1 MIASTIAGVTSIQ
14 NLEVKAAPNE
24 VKGNIVNVNSN
35 LRVRI
40 SPDLNSEVI
49 GVLLN
54 GEEISITGEN
64 GSWYEISY
72 KGSKGYVSKSY
83 VKIAEE
89 NIETNNVP
97 NNENSSSQK
106 GMVVNVNSVL
116 RVRSEAN
123 ENSDILGFLTNGC
136 NVNILGESGDWYNIS
151 YNGKNAY
158 VSKEY
163 VKITSENNSQ
173 SNSNDNNS
181 SQASE
186 DKTDN
191 KNGQVVNVYS
201 GLNVRSEAS
210 TSGIII
216 GSLSN
221 GANVTILGESG
232 NWYKIKYGS
241 STGYVS
247 KDYVKASGESSENNT
262 NNSNVGSNEINSSE
276 ETSDSKSGK
285 VVNVQSG
292 LNVRNGAST
301 SSGIIGSLSNGA
313 NVTILGESG
322 NWYKIKYG
330 NSTGYVSKDYVKASG
345 ETSENDTNNSD
356 IGSDESNS
364 SGETSTNKSG
374 QVVNVHSSLNVRSGA
389 STSSK
394 IIGSLSN
401 GSNVTIVGESGNW
414 YKIKYGNST
423 GYVSKDYIKASEE
436 SNNSNTQ
443 NNTNNSNSES
453 NGTNT
458 SEEASTNKTGY
469 VVNVSSGLNVRN
481 EASTSSNII
490 GLLSSGA
497 NVTIVGES
505 GNWYKIKYGNSTGYV
520 SKDYIQASGESN
532 NSNTQNNTNNSNSE
546 SNGTNTSGETSTNK
560 TGYVVNVSSGLNVR
574 NEASTSSNI
583 IGALYNGAN
592 VTIVGESGNWY
603 KINYG
608 NSTGYVSKDY
618 ISLGEPSNSNNNTEN
633 NTNNSTAGSNESDSN
648 ISNVPNNNGGS
659 ENSNVISSTYDIVY
673 NAMKQHV
680 GAPYVWGGAGEL
692 LTTSFIKTM
701 MSVYPSQAAAGRYD
715 RALQYADQGYR
726 AFDCSGLMQW
736 GYKQAGIYIGRST
749 YDQIFN
755 GVEVSIY
762 NLKPGDLLFYS
773 NLEHVGMYVGNDMW
787 IESPNSNSNVR
798 IVSVPWSKIGRARR
812 IIN

>member
-1 MIASTIAGVTSIQ
+1 MEIGVSYVQSKKILRLIMIASTIAGVTSIQ
-14 NLEVKAAPNE
+14 SLEVKAAPNE

-35 LRVRI
+35 LRVRK
-40 SPDLNSEVI
+40 SSDLNSEVI
-49 GVLLN
+49 GLLLN
-54 GEEISITGEN
+54 GEEISITGES
-64 GSWYEISY
+64 GSWYEINY
-72 KGSKGYVSKSY
+72 KGSKGYVSKNY

-89 NIETNNVP
+89 NIETNNKP
-97 NNENSSSQK
+97 NNENLSSQK
-106 GMVVNVNSVL
+106 GVVVNISSVL

-123 ENSDILGFLTNGC
+123 GNSEILGFLTNGC
-136 NVNILGESGDWYNIS
+136 NVNILGESGNWYNIS

-186 DKTDN
+186 DKIDN
-191 KNGQVVNVYS
+191 KNGQVVNVHS
-201 GLNVRSEAS
+201 GLNVRSGAS
-210 TSGIII
+210 TSSGII

-221 GANVTILGESG
+221 GSNVTILGESG
-232 NWYKIKYGS
+232 NWYKIKYGT

-247 KDYVKASGESSENNT
+247 KEYIKASGESSNSNT
-262 NNSNVGSNEINSSE
+262 ENNSNNSNAGSNESNSSG
-276 ETSDSKSGK
+276 ETSIAKSGK
-285 VVNVQSG
+285 VVNVQSA

-301 SSGIIGSLSNGA
+301 SSRIIGSLSNGS

-330 NSTGYVSKDYVKASG
+330 TSTGYVSKEYIKASG
-345 ETSENDTNNSD
+345 ESSNSNTENNTNNSN
-356 IGSDESNS
+356 SESNS
-364 SGETSTNKSG
+364 SEETSSNKSG
-374 QVVNVHSSLNVRSGA
+374 KVVNVHTGLNVRNGA
-389 STSSK
+389 STSSG

-423 GYVSKDYIKASEE
+423 GYVSKEYIKASGE
-436 SNNSNTQ
+436 SSNSNTE
-443 NNTNNSNSES
+443 NNTNS
-453 NGTNT
+453 
-458 SEEASTNKTGY
+458 
-469 VVNVSSGLNVRN
+469 
-481 EASTSSNII
+481 
-490 GLLSSGA
+490 
-497 NVTIVGES
+497 
-505 GNWYKIKYGNSTGYV
+505 
-520 SKDYIQASGESN
+520 
-532 NSNTQNNTNNSNSE
+532 SNSE

-574 NEASTSSNI
+574 NQASTNSNI

-592 VTIVGESGNWY
+592 VTIVGENGDWY
-603 KINYG
+603 KIKYG
-608 NSTGYVSKDY
+608 SSTGYVSKDY
-618 ISLGEPSNSNNNTEN
+618 ISLGGASNSNNPSTP
-633 NTNNSTAGSNESDSN
+633 NNSNT
-648 ISNVPNNNGGS
+648 SNVPNNNGGS
-659 ENSNVISSTYDIVY
+659 ENSNVTSSAYDTVY

-680 GAPYVWGGAGEL
+680 GTPYVWGGAGEL
-692 LTTSFIKTM
+692 LTTSFIKKM

-715 RALQYADQGYR
+715 RALQYADQGRR

-787 IESPNSNSNVR
+787 IESPNSNSDVR
-798 IVSVPWSKIGRARR
+798 IVSVPWNKIGRARR
-812 IIN
+812 ILN